1 MTLKFY
7 LLNLSVL
14 ICSTVYAQK
23 KVVISNAPSI
33 KRGIYRSFEEL
44 KYNSP
49 SAPFSYPLKVNWE
62 HYDASDNSKTYV
74 TYRLIDSAR
83 IFNKKQVIWGFSD
96 GRFVYIIKPTRLMS
110 DGYVP
115 LPASGSVNLNKLE
128 FIKLGLVG
136 RYCYFETLDTI
147 FRKSADGS
155 IKEFSLRPT
164 AGKLDINS
172 GKLFTC
178 GKTETK
184 DSIKLYNEQHGEEVM
199 LYQKAEKELYQYV
212 RKELAE
218 LLTQPNLEADVT
230 DRAMK
235 AMIAE
240 MLTGLTEMKD
250 SQEEKYAYGKAARY
264 FVNCGSP
271 IDYYDL
277 GSKLSTIKAKN
288 PWMLQRH
295 FRN

>member
-1 MTLKFY
+1 MNIKLY
-7 LLNLSVL
+7 LVSLLFL
-14 ICSTVYAQK
+14 ICSSVHAQK

-62 HYDASDNSKTYV
+62 HYDSADPSKAYV

-128 FIKLGLVG
+128 FIKLGFVG

-147 FRKSADGS
+147 FRKGADGNL
-155 IKEFSLRPT
+155 KEYSLRPT
-164 AGKLDINS
+164 GGKLDINS

-178 GKTETK
+178 EKTETK
-184 DSIKLYNEQHGEEVM
+184 DMIKLYNEEHAEEVNM
-199 LYQKAEKELYQYV
+199 YQKAEKELYQYV
-212 RKELAE
+212 RKELSE
-218 LLTQPNLEADVT
+218 LLTQPNLEVDVT

-240 MLTGLTEMKD
+240 MLTGLAEMKD
-250 SQEEKYAYGKAARY
+250 NHEEQYAYGKAARY

-277 GSKLSTIKAKN
+277 GIKLSTIKAKN
-288 PWMLQRH
+288 PWMMQRH